1 MSERSDLEA
10 LAAALDAYEPPPAE
24 WTDELWDLY
33 ERAEAEQHVLRVRP
47 DHWTDELWEQYRST
61 EVPEPHAPLT
71 QAQQELFAQERDRE
85 RRASALRHLLETLG
99 ERREKTGLREPAQ
112 AADLAERWVRAGL
125 PALPGARLLYELGA
139 PHGEAALL
147 RLVVDDTLD
156 RGDRQIVRA
165 WLMVLRK
172 PRNHALGRQPQEGE
186 TPLLPPAVRSLA
198 DAWGMD
204 GRWPPRTEMNRESV
218 AAVRAA
224 LEALLPA
231 RRPAV
236 SEPPPEMVGAGDEE
250 PEERPGWID
259 VRTLVRDIVPHPRTV
274 TRERMAEVRREA
286 ERMGLETYGDFA
298 GRWTTRIGAW
308 LAGQMFSWLCAARRE
323 PADFAP
329 WGVDLAEQYVL
340 RGFAA
345 EDAGRFLDLST
356 DIAPRSVAAL
366 DRLKESGG
374 N

>member
-99 ERREKTGLREPAQ
+99 ERR
-112 AADLAERWVRAGL
+112 D
-125 PALPGARLLYELGA
+125 
-139 PHGEAALL
+139 
-147 RLVVDDTLD
+147 
-156 RGDRQIVRA
+156 
-165 WLMVLRK
+165 
-172 PRNHALGRQPQEGE
+172 
-186 TPLLPPAVRSLA
+186 
-198 DAWGMD
+198 
-204 GRWPPRTEMNRESV
+204 
-218 AAVRAA
+218 
-224 LEALLPA
+224 
-231 RRPAV
+231 
-236 SEPPPEMVGAGDEE
+236 
-250 PEERPGWID
+250 
-259 VRTLVRDIVPHPRTV
+259 

-323 PADFAP
+323 PADLAP